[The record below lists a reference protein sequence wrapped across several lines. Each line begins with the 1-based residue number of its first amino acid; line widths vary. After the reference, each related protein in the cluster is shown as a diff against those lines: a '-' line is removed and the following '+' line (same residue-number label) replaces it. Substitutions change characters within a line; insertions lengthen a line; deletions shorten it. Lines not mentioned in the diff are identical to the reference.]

1 MFRVINL
8 RKTIFLLLTIFLI
21 LCTVSV
27 AFAASGADDFVV
39 PMGFEETNADEDLAN
54 YNHDGLAHNVH
65 IMIQQFD
72 SMDEAKAEM
81 YDSIDYNGN
90 MSIFYDEDYGDL
102 GYEEIVQDGGKYYLV
117 SIYSIGHHAGSY
129 TEHALDDVEDGIK
142 DFNKLNHVEPLAI
155 T

>member
-1 MFRVINL
+1 MKKEIL
-8 RKTIFLLLTIFLI
+8 YIFSVFLI
-21 LCTVSV
+21 LCTVSA
-27 AFAASGADDFVV
+27 AFAVSGANDFTV

-72 SMDEAKAEM
+72 SFDEAKEEM

-102 GYEEIVQDGGKYYLV
+102 GYEEIVQDSGKYYLI
-117 SIYSIGHHAGSY
+117 SIYSMGHHTGSY
-129 TEHALDDVEDGIK
+129 TEHALDDVEEGIK
-142 DFNKLNHVEPLAI
+142 DFNELNHITPLALQ
-155 T
+155 

>member
-1 MFRVINL
+1 MKKAIL
-8 RKTIFLLLTIFLI
+8 YILSIFLV
-21 LCTVSV
+21 LCTVSA
-27 AFAASGADDFVV
+27 AFAVSGADDFVV

-72 SMDEAKAEM
+72 SFDNAKEEM

-102 GYEEIVQDGGKYYLV
+102 GYEEIVQDSGKYYLV
-117 SIYSIGHHAGSY
+117 SIYSMGHHAGSY

-142 DFNKLNHVEPLAI
+142 DFNELNHITPLALQ
-155 T
+155 

>member
-1 MFRVINL
+1 MKKEIL
-8 RKTIFLLLTIFLI
+8 YIFSVFLI
-21 LCTVSV
+21 LCTVSA
-27 AFAASGADDFVV
+27 AFAVSGANDFTV
-39 PMGFEETNADEDLAN
+39 PMGFEETNGDEDLAN

-72 SMDEAKAEM
+72 SFDEAKEEM

-102 GYEEIVQDGGKYYLV
+102 GYEEIVQDSGKYYLI
-117 SIYSIGHHAGSY
+117 SIYSMGHHTGSY

-142 DFNKLNHVEPLAI
+142 DFNELNHITPLALQ
-155 T
+155 

>member
-1 MFRVINL
+1 M
-8 RKTIFLLLTIFLI
+8 KKAIFYVLSIFLI
-21 LCTVSV
+21 LCTVSA
-27 AFAASGADDFVV
+27 AFAVSGANDFTV

-72 SMDEAKAEM
+72 SFDQAKEEM

-102 GYEEIVQDGGKYYLV
+102 GYEEIVQDSGKYYLV
-117 SIYSIGHHAGSY
+117 SIYSMGHHAGSY
-129 TEHALDDVEDGIK
+129 SDKALETLVDGIEE
-142 DFNKLNHVEPLAI
+142 FNELNHVTPLPLQ
-155 T
+155 

>member
-1 MFRVINL
+1 MKKAIL
-8 RKTIFLLLTIFLI
+8 YILSIFLV
-21 LCTVSV
+21 LCTVSA
-27 AFAASGADDFVV
+27 AFAVSGADDFVV

-72 SMDEAKAEM
+72 SFDNAKEEM

-102 GYEEIVQDGGKYYLV
+102 VYEEIVQDSGKYYLV
-117 SIYSIGHHAGSY
+117 SIYSMGHHAGSY

-142 DFNKLNHVEPLAI
+142 DFNELNHVTPLALQ
-155 T
+155 

>member
-1 MFRVINL
+1 MKKEIL
-8 RKTIFLLLTIFLI
+8 YIFSVFLI
-21 LCTVSV
+21 LCTVSA
-27 AFAASGADDFVV
+27 AFAVSGANDFTV
-39 PMGFEETNADEDLAN
+39 PMGFEETNGDEDLAN

-72 SMDEAKAEM
+72 SFDDAKEEM

-102 GYEEIVQDGGKYYLV
+102 GYEEIVQDSGKYYLI
-117 SIYSIGHHAGSY
+117 SIYSMGHHTGSY

-142 DFNKLNHVEPLAI
+142 DFNELNHITPLALQ
-155 T
+155 

>member
-1 MFRVINL
+1 M
-8 RKTIFLLLTIFLI
+8 KKAIFYVLSIFLI
-21 LCTVSV
+21 LCTVSA
-27 AFAASGADDFVV
+27 AFAVSGANDFTV

-72 SMDEAKAEM
+72 SFDQAKEEM

-102 GYEEIVQDGGKYYLV
+102 GYEEIVQDSGKYYLV
-117 SIYSIGHHAGSY
+117 SIYSMGHHAGSY

-142 DFNKLNHVEPLAI
+142 DFNELNHVTPLALQ
-155 T
+155 

>member
-1 MFRVINL
+1 MKKAIL
-8 RKTIFLLLTIFLI
+8 YILSIFLV
-21 LCTVSV
+21 LCTVSA
-27 AFAASGADDFVV
+27 AFAVSGADDFVV

-72 SMDEAKAEM
+72 SFDNAKEEM

-102 GYEEIVQDGGKYYLV
+102 GYEEIVQDSGKYYLI
-117 SIYSIGHHAGSY
+117 SIYSMRHHTGSY
-129 TEHALDDVEDGIK
+129 TEHALDDVEEGIK
-142 DFNKLNHVEPLAI
+142 DFNELNHITPLALQ
-155 T
+155 

>member
-1 MFRVINL
+1 MKKAIL
-8 RKTIFLLLTIFLI
+8 YMLSISLI
-21 LCTVSV
+21 LCTVSA
-27 AFAASGADDFVV
+27 AFAVSGADDFTV

-72 SMDEAKAEM
+72 SFDEAKEEM

-102 GYEEIVQDGGKYYLV
+102 GYEEIVQDSGKYYLV
-117 SIYSIGHHAGSY
+117 SIYSMGHHTGSY

-142 DFNKLNHVEPLAI
+142 DFNELNHVTPLALQ
-155 T
+155 

>member
-1 MFRVINL
+1 MKKEIL
-8 RKTIFLLLTIFLI
+8 YIFSVFLI
-21 LCTVSV
+21 LCTVSA
-27 AFAASGADDFVV
+27 AFAVSGANDFTV

-72 SMDEAKAEM
+72 SFDEAKEEM

-102 GYEEIVQDGGKYYLV
+102 GYEEIVQDSGKYYLI
-117 SIYSIGHHAGSY
+117 SIYSMGHHTGSY

-142 DFNKLNHVEPLAI
+142 DFNELNHITPLALQ
-155 T
+155 

>member
-1 MFRVINL
+1 MKKAIL
-8 RKTIFLLLTIFLI
+8 YILSIFLV
-21 LCTVSV
+21 LCTVSA
-27 AFAASGADDFVV
+27 AFAVSGADDFVV

-72 SMDEAKAEM
+72 SFDNAKEEM

-102 GYEEIVQDGGKYYLV
+102 GYEEIVQDSGKYYLV
-117 SIYSIGHHAGSY
+117 SIYSMGHHAGSY

-142 DFNKLNHVEPLAI
+142 DFFKFCFFI
-155 T
+155 

>member
-1 MFRVINL
+1 MILL
-8 RKTIFLLLTIFLI
+8 RKTILFILSIFLI

-27 AFAASGADDFVV
+27 SFAAFGADDFVA
-39 PMGFEETNADEDLAN
+39 PMGFEQTNADEDLAN

-72 SMDEAKAEM
+72 TFDDAKDEM

-102 GYEEIVQDGGKYYLV
+102 GYEEIVQESGKYYLI
-117 SIYSIGHHAGSY
+117 SIYSMGHHAGSY
-129 TEHALDDVEDGIK
+129 TEHALEDVEDGIK
-142 DFNKLNHVEPLAI
+142 DFNELNHVEPLAI
-155 T
+155 R

>member
-1 MFRVINL
+1 MKKEIL
-8 RKTIFLLLTIFLI
+8 YIFSVFLI
-21 LCTVSV
+21 LCTVSAV
-27 AFAASGADDFVV
+27 FAVSGANDFTV
-39 PMGFEETNADEDLAN
+39 PMGFEETNANEDLAN

-72 SMDEAKAEM
+72 SFDEAKEEM

-102 GYEEIVQDGGKYYLV
+102 GYEEIVQDSGKYYLV
-117 SIYSIGHHAGSY
+117 SIYSMGHHTGSY

-142 DFNKLNHVEPLAI
+142 DFNELNHITPLALQ
-155 T
+155 

>member
-1 MFRVINL
+1 MKKAIL
-8 RKTIFLLLTIFLI
+8 YILSIFLV
-21 LCTVSV
+21 LCTVSA
-27 AFAASGADDFVV
+27 AFAVSGANDFTV

-72 SMDEAKAEM
+72 SFDEAKEEM

-102 GYEEIVQDGGKYYLV
+102 GYEEIVQDSGKYYLI
-117 SIYSIGHHAGSY
+117 SIYSMGHHTGSY
-129 TEHALDDVEDGIK
+129 TEHALDDVEEGIK
-142 DFNKLNHVEPLAI
+142 DFNELNHITPLALQ
-155 T
+155 

>member
-1 MFRVINL
+1 MKKAIL
-8 RKTIFLLLTIFLI
+8 YILSIFLV
-21 LCTVSV
+21 LCTVSA
-27 AFAASGADDFVV
+27 AFAVSGADDFVV

-72 SMDEAKAEM
+72 SFDNAKEEM

-102 GYEEIVQDGGKYYLV
+102 GYEEIVQDSGKYYLV
-117 SIYSIGHHAGSY
+117 SIYSMGHHAGSY
-129 TEHALDDVEDGIK
+129 TEHALDGVEDGIK
-142 DFNKLNHVEPLAI
+142 DFNELNHVTPLALQ
-155 T
+155 

>member
-1 MFRVINL
+1 MKKAIL
-8 RKTIFLLLTIFLI
+8 YILSIFLV
-21 LCTVSV
+21 LCTVSA
-27 AFAASGADDFVV
+27 AFAVSGADDFVV

-72 SMDEAKAEM
+72 SFDNAKEEM

-102 GYEEIVQDGGKYYLV
+102 GYEEIVQDSGKYYLV
-117 SIYSIGHHAGSY
+117 SIYSMGHHAGSY
-129 TEHALDDVEDGIK
+129 TEHALDDVEKGIK
-142 DFNKLNHVEPLAI
+142 DFNELNHITPLALQ
-155 T
+155 

>member
-1 MFRVINL
+1 MKKEIL
-8 RKTIFLLLTIFLI
+8 YIFSVFLI
-21 LCTVSV
+21 LCTVSA
-27 AFAASGADDFVV
+27 AFAVSGANDFTV
-39 PMGFEETNADEDLAN
+39 PMGFEETNANEDLAN

-72 SMDEAKAEM
+72 SFDEAKEEM

-102 GYEEIVQDGGKYYLV
+102 GYEEIVQDSGKYYLI
-117 SIYSIGHHAGSY
+117 SIYSMGHHTGSY

-142 DFNKLNHVEPLAI
+142 DFNELNHITPLALQ
-155 T
+155 

>member
-1 MFRVINL
+1 MKKEILYILSV
-8 RKTIFLLLTIFLI
+8 FLI
-21 LCTVSV
+21 LCTVSA
-27 AFAASGADDFVV
+27 AFAVSGANDFTV
-39 PMGFEETNADEDLAN
+39 PMGFEETNANEDLAN

-72 SMDEAKAEM
+72 SFDEAKEEM

-102 GYEEIVQDGGKYYLV
+102 GYEEIVQDSGKYYLI
-117 SIYSIGHHAGSY
+117 SIYSMGPHTGSY

-142 DFNKLNHVEPLAI
+142 DFNELNHITPLALQ
-155 T
+155 

>member
-1 MFRVINL
+1 M
-8 RKTIFLLLTIFLI
+8 KKAIFYVLSIFLI
-21 LCTVSV
+21 LCTVSA
-27 AFAASGADDFVV
+27 AFAVSGANDFTV

-72 SMDEAKAEM
+72 SFDNAKEEM

-102 GYEEIVQDGGKYYLV
+102 GYEEIVQDSGKYYLV
-117 SIYSIGHHAGSY
+117 SIYSMGHHAGSY

-142 DFNKLNHVEPLAI
+142 DFNELNHVTPLALQ
-155 T
+155 

>member
-1 MFRVINL
+1 MKKAIL
-8 RKTIFLLLTIFLI
+8 YILSIFLV
-21 LCTVSV
+21 LCTVSA
-27 AFAASGADDFVV
+27 AFAVSGADDFVV

-72 SMDEAKAEM
+72 SFDEAKEEM

-102 GYEEIVQDGGKYYLV
+102 GYEEIVQDSGKYYLV
-117 SIYSIGHHAGSY
+117 SIYSMGHHAGSY

-142 DFNKLNHVEPLAI
+142 DFNELNHVTPLALQ
-155 T
+155 

>member
-1 MFRVINL
+1 M
-8 RKTIFLLLTIFLI
+8 KKAIFYVLSIFLI
-21 LCTVSV
+21 LCTVSA
-27 AFAASGADDFVV
+27 AFAVSGANDFTV

-72 SMDEAKAEM
+72 SFDNAKEEM

-102 GYEEIVQDGGKYYLV
+102 GYEEIIQDSGKYYLV
-117 SIYSIGHHAGSY
+117 SIYSMGHHTGSY
-129 TEHALDDVEDGIK
+129 TEHALDDVEEGIN
-142 DFNKLNHVEPLAI
+142 DFNELNHVEPLDI
-155 T
+155 R

>member
-1 MFRVINL
+1 MKKAIL
-8 RKTIFLLLTIFLI
+8 YILSIFLV
-21 LCTVSV
+21 LCTVSA
-27 AFAASGADDFVV
+27 AFAVSGADDFVV

-72 SMDEAKAEM
+72 SFDQAKEEM

-102 GYEEIVQDGGKYYLV
+102 GYEEIVQDSGKYYLI
-117 SIYSIGHHAGSY
+117 SIYSMGHHTGSY

-142 DFNKLNHVEPLAI
+142 DFNELNHVTPLALQ
-155 T
+155 

>member
-1 MFRVINL
+1 MKKEILYILSV
-8 RKTIFLLLTIFLI
+8 FLI
-21 LCTVSV
+21 LCTVSA
-27 AFAASGADDFVV
+27 AFAVSGPNDFTV
-39 PMGFEETNADEDLAN
+39 PLGFEETNANEDLAN

-72 SMDEAKAEM
+72 SFDEAKEEM

-102 GYEEIVQDGGKYYLV
+102 GYEEIVQDSGKYYLI
-117 SIYSIGHHAGSY
+117 SIYSMGHHTGSY

-142 DFNKLNHVEPLAI
+142 DFNELNHITPLALQ
-155 T
+155 

>member
-1 MFRVINL
+1 MREILFIL
-8 RKTIFLLLTIFLI
+8 SIFLV
-21 LCTVSV
+21 LCTVSA
-27 AFAASGADDFVV
+27 AFAVSGADDFVV

-72 SMDEAKAEM
+72 SFDNAKEEM

-102 GYEEIVQDGGKYYLV
+102 GYEEIVQDSGKYYLV
-117 SIYSIGHHAGSY
+117 SIYSMGHHAGSY

-142 DFNKLNHVEPLAI
+142 DFNELNHVTPLALQ
-155 T
+155 

>member
-1 MFRVINL
+1 MKKAIL
-8 RKTIFLLLTIFLI
+8 YILSIFLV
-21 LCTVSV
+21 LCTVSA
-27 AFAASGADDFVV
+27 AFAVSGADDFVV

-72 SMDEAKAEM
+72 SFDNAKEEM

-102 GYEEIVQDGGKYYLV
+102 GYEEIVQDSGKYYLV
-117 SIYSIGHHAGSY
+117 SIYSMGHHAGSY

-142 DFNKLNHVEPLAI
+142 DFNELNHVTPLALQ
-155 T
+155 

>member
-1 MFRVINL
+1 MKKAIL
-8 RKTIFLLLTIFLI
+8 YILSIFLV
-21 LCTVSV
+21 LCTVSA
-27 AFAASGADDFVV
+27 AFAVSGADDFVV

-72 SMDEAKAEM
+72 SFDDAKEEM

-142 DFNKLNHVEPLAI
+142 DFNELNHVTPLALQ
-155 T
+155 

>member
-1 MFRVINL
+1 MKKEILYICSV
-8 RKTIFLLLTIFLI
+8 FLI
-21 LCTVSV
+21 LCTVSA
-27 AFAASGADDFVV
+27 AFAVSGANDFTV

-72 SMDEAKAEM
+72 SFDEAKEEM

-102 GYEEIVQDGGKYYLV
+102 GYEEIVQDSGKYYLI
-117 SIYSIGHHAGSY
+117 SIYSMGHHTGSY
-129 TEHALDDVEDGIK
+129 TEHALDDVEEGIK
-142 DFNKLNHVEPLAI
+142 DFNELNHITPLALQ
-155 T
+155 

>member
-1 MFRVINL
+1 MKKAIL
-8 RKTIFLLLTIFLI
+8 YILSIFLV
-21 LCTVSV
+21 LCTVSA
-27 AFAASGADDFVV
+27 AFAVSGADDFVV

-72 SMDEAKAEM
+72 SFDNAKEEM

-102 GYEEIVQDGGKYYLV
+102 GYEEIVQDSGKYYLI
-117 SIYSIGHHAGSY
+117 SIYSMGHHTGSY

-142 DFNKLNHVEPLAI
+142 DFNELNHVTPLALQ
-155 T
+155 

>member
-1 MFRVINL
+1 MKKAIL
-8 RKTIFLLLTIFLI
+8 YILSIFLV
-21 LCTVSV
+21 LCTVSA
-27 AFAASGADDFVV
+27 AFAVSGADDFVV

-72 SMDEAKAEM
+72 SFDDAKEEM

-102 GYEEIVQDGGKYYLV
+102 GYEEIVQDSGKYYLV
-117 SIYSIGHHAGSY
+117 SIYSMGHHAGSY

-142 DFNKLNHVEPLAI
+142 DFNELNHVTPLALQ
-155 T
+155 